1 MTTGLRFVLLGSVE
15 AWRGESQL
23 DLGTPQQRAVLVFL
37 LLREG
42 RAASTEEIADALWGE
57 RAPRSARSVVRTYIS
72 RLRIVLS
79 ASEEGEEV
87 IGSSGSG
94 YAVALEAAY
103 VDVNSFHHLVRRA
116 RAARAQG
123 NLAEAVDLFYNALRL
138 WRGTPLSAT
147 RGDYIDQERMRL
159 LQHKIAVLEER
170 LELELELG
178 RHVEAGEE
186 LADAIAVE
194 PMRERLH
201 ELQMI
206 SLYRSG
212 RQAEALAVYGRIR
225 QLLAAELGID
235 PSAGLRDLYQR
246 ILRGD
251 PGTAA
256 PARRSAAVVSTWRA
270 PAQLPAAPPGFVG
283 REEEVKAVQE
293 ALISTAWAPVVAIT
307 GLGGMGKTALAVHA
321 AQMLRDRF
329 PDGQLYADFRA
340 FNDRPGALAAV
351 LVSFLRSFDVREE
364 QVPACL
370 EERVA
375 LWRTV
380 LADRRVLIVLDGVID
395 AEQVCHL
402 LPANPGCAAIVT
414 TWRHMIGLHGVH
426 WVNLDAL
433 SPADAMEMLARL
445 VGHRRIS
452 QERQA
457 AAELVDLCSHQP
469 LAIRVAANLLQ
480 IRPRWTVR
488 QACLHL
494 EEVLYR
500 PEGADDGRV
509 LIEAPLLRAQSRLDP
524 QEATAFRLAALY
536 DHGELTVESGAEL
549 LGIPLSGAHRLL
561 ETLVDAN
568 LLLAGPDGTYRY
580 HRLVKAFARRQ
591 AWEREG
597 GERCDAAL
605 DRLRRFEGTTMIGQV
620 GRHAAGK
627 SLYARATLEGQAL
640 VMVPR

>member
-1 MTTGLRFVLLGSVE
+1 LRFVLLGSVE

-57 RAPRSARSVVRTYIS
+57 QAPRSARSVVRTYIS

-79 ASEEGEEV
+79 ASEKGEEV

-94 YAVALEAAY
+94 YAIGLDTAY
-103 VDVNSFHHLVRRA
+103 VDVNSFHDLARRA

-123 NLAEAVDLFYNALRL
+123 NLAEAVDLFSNALRL
-138 WRGTPLSAT
+138 WSGTPLSAT

-178 RHVEAGEE
+178 WHVEAGEE

-212 RQAEALAVYGRIR
+212 RQAEALAVYDKIR
-225 QLLAAELGID
+225 RLLAAELGID

-251 PGTAA
+251 PATAA
-256 PARRSAAVVSTWRA
+256 PVRRSTAIVSVWRA

-293 ALISTAWAPVVAIT
+293 ALICTAWAPVVAIT
-307 GLGGMGKTALAVHA
+307 GLGGMGKTALAVHV

-329 PDGQLYADFRA
+329 PDGQLYADFSA
-340 FNDRPGALAAV
+340 FNDGPGALAAV
-351 LVSFLRSFDVREE
+351 LVSFLRSFDVQEE

-370 EERVA
+370 EERAA

-395 AEQVCHL
+395 AEQVRHL

-426 WVNLDAL
+426 WVKLDAL

-494 EEVLYR
+494 EQ
-500 PEGADDGRV
+500 V

-536 DHGELTVESGAEL
+536 DHGELTVEPGAEL

-605 DRLRRFEGTTMIGQV
+605 DRLRRFEETTMIGQV

-627 SLYARATLEGQAL
+627 SLHTRATLEGQAL